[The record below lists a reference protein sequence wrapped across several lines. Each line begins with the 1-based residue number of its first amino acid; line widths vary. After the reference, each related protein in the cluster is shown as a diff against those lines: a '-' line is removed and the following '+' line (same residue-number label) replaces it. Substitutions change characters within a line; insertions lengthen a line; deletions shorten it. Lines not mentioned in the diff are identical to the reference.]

1 MVKTQTCWE
10 NCTDKSIL
18 LISQVPHRL
27 FKVLCLQKFVKE
39 IKPCFLPIR
48 SSWSNWGNKVDTAI
62 CIYCCCSVN
71 QACPTLCDPMD
82 FSTSGL
88 PVPHRLPGFA
98 QVHVDC
104 IQRCHPAIS
113 SSDNLFFFCPRSFPA
128 SGTFPMSLLFTSD
141 DWNTGASASASVL
154 PVSFQHQSFLYIH
167 VRVNKRVFFF
177 F

>member
-18 LISQVPHRL
+18 LISQVAHRL
-27 FKVLCLQKFVKE
+27 SKVLCLQKFVKE

-62 CIYCCCSVN
+62 CIYCCCSGN

-88 PVPHRLPGFA
+88 PVPHRLPEFTLIHLHRVGDA
-98 QVHVDC
+98 
-104 IQRCHPAIS
+104 IQPSHPLTTS
-113 SSDNLFFFCPRSFPA
+113 SSSALNLSQHQGLFQWVFCSHQM
-128 SGTFPMSLLFTSD
+128 TEILELQ
-141 DWNTGASASASVL
+141 L
-154 PVSFQHQSFLYIH
+154 QHQSYQCPFSISPSYIYM
-167 VRVNKRVFFF
+167 
-177 F
+177 